1 MSLSYTVLALSLLG
15 YTSLAHSGQA
25 FVTVRVYLALARNN
39 FAGVCLMVAEVSNI
53 TVIII
58 LTATG
63 VTVQVTDRLGVGT
76 VQVIVVATCRFKKNS
91 FQSNDSNPWEF
102 RA

>member
-1 MSLSYTVLALSLLG
+1 MDTAWLADIPVSLSYTVLALSLLG
-15 YTSLAHSGQA
+15 YTSLTHSGQA
-25 FVTVRVYLALARNN
+25 FVTVRIYLALVRNN

-76 VQVIVVATCRFKKNS
+76 VQVIVVATWTASK
-91 FQSNDSNPWEF
+91 
-102 RA
+102 